1 MIPVFVV
8 TGFLGS
14 GKTTLLNRL
23 IQHPRLADTALIVNE
38 FGEIGIDHLLV
49 ERSLESTVLLASG
62 CLCCTVRGDLIDT
75 LGDLAA
81 KRDGGIVPMFARVII
96 ETTGLADPEPV
107 LQTLIGEST
116 VTTRYQLAGVIT
128 TVDTVHGM
136 NQLDEHLEPLKQA
149 AVADIVV
156 MTKIDIA
163 SRNNV
168 GALRTRLRRISPV
181 APILEAVEGD
191 IDPDQLFSGLGT
203 AQELSLRLTHMKE
216 AETNGGSH
224 DHHLQHGDLDV
235 NRHDRRIAAISVIR
249 DRPLEWPAVRTWL
262 QSIASLRGN
271 DLLRVKGIINI
282 VGIDTPVVVHG
293 VQHIFDPPRR
303 LDHWPDADHRTRIV
317 LIARDLDD
325 AELNAALDAAIG
337 A

>member
-23 IQHPRLADTALIVNE
+23 IQHPTLADTAVIVNE

-49 ERSLESTVLLASG
+49 ESSLESTVLLASG

-81 KRDGGIVPMFARVII
+81 KRDGGIVPRFARVVI
-96 ETTGLADPEPV
+96 ETTGLADPAPV
-107 LQTLIGEST
+107 LQTLIGEPT

-136 NQLDEHLEPLKQA
+136 SQLDEHLEPLKQA
-149 AVADIVV
+149 AVADVVV
-156 MTKIDIA
+156 MTKIDTA
-163 SRNNV
+163 PRNV
-168 GALRTRLRRISPV
+168 VVALRARLRRISPV
-181 APILEAVEGD
+181 APILEVVEGEV
-191 IDPDQLFSGLGT
+191 DPDLLFTGLET
-203 AQELSLRLTHMKE
+203 TQALSLRLAGIE
-216 AETNGGSH
+216 SAVAIGEEH
-224 DHHLQHGDLDV
+224 DHNHQRGDFDV
-235 NRHDRRIAAISVIR
+235 NRHDHRIAAISVIR
-249 DRPLEWPAVRTWL
+249 DQPLEWTAVRTWL
-262 QSIASLRGN
+262 QSIASLRGD
-271 DLLRVKGIINI
+271 DLLRAKGIINV
-282 VGIDTPVVVHG
+282 VGINNPVVVHG

-303 LDHWPDADHRTRIV
+303 LVRWPDVDHRTRIV
-317 LIARDLDD
+317 LIARDFDG
-325 AELNAALDAAIG
+325 AELNASLDAAIG